1 MSVGLTNRS
10 VDSTPF
16 LRVTLIPKKLTFS
29 LDQYAI
35 NLIFGGNVSISFI
48 ISFRDSFPY
57 FQIKNISSIYLH
69 ETLGFFYIYFKSFP
83 LKDGASFSAN
93 CRFTNLFVSSIRKS
107 KNFII

>member
-29 LDQYAI
+29 FDQSAI

-48 ISFRDSFPY
+48 ISFKDFFPY

-69 ETLGFFYIYFKSFP
+69 ETLGFFINSF
-83 LKDGASFSAN
+83 
-93 CRFTNLFVSSIRKS
+93 
-107 KNFII
+107 